1 MNVYLPRE
9 SLDETRRKGRHMSS
23 YMLAQLQLKYGFANL
38 MRYEAAMVTIRELFE
53 SQGISLVAGTVTQVG
68 PLYEA
73 FNLWEIE
80 DQGHLE
86 RALGALTLS
95 DPRALAAMGELDATV
110 EHEQTRFLGSLAFAG
125 RPNTA

>member
-1 MNVYLPRE
+1 
-9 SLDETRRKGRHMSS
+9 MSS

-38 MRYEAAMVTIRELFE
+38 ARYEAAMATVRELFE
-53 SQGISLVAGTVTQVG
+53 SQGITLVAGTVTQVG
-68 PLYEA
+68 PLHEA

-86 RALGALTLS
+86 RALRSMTLG
-95 DPRALAAMGELDATV
+95 DPRALEAMGELDATV

-125 RPNTA
+125 SPNTA